1 MRPSKTLARSIAFT
15 LGLTLLAGCQ
25 TPPVAVVSTVAP
37 QGPAA
42 SQGEAASQIK
52 PSEWRV
58 AKVGDQTQYLVEFD
72 GDSTPKGFEKAI
84 TQAGGSVQEIYED
97 VGLASVLSSRS
108 DFEQKAGKI
117 PGVQSVVEDRVVNW
131 FSSDGMR
138 AMPVKGANNTQVGR
152 PNFTYS
158 PMQWGMKA
166 IQAPEAWAEGATGKG
181 VTVAVLDS
189 GIDTTHSEFAGRI
202 HWASRSF
209 IKNDGPD
216 GKVNSLMDL
225 RGHGT
230 HVAGIIAAAADG
242 KGVTG
247 VAPHARILA
256 LKVNDY
262 RGESNFDQVIKGIV
276 YAASL
281 GADVIN
287 MSFGARFL
295 PGDKAGEQLNR
306 KMQKAVRFAFRR
318 GAVVVS
324 SVGNERTDYDTIPD
338 KRIPAMLEHNIG
350 VSATG
355 PTGFA
360 ADGSLE
366 NVDAFAAFFSN
377 SGKRIVDLSAP
388 GGGVILTPTGISPAG
403 LIYSTWSNYAVEQ
416 VVEGMP
422 FQPAP
427 YFMMGGTSMAAPHVA
442 GVAALVISKRGQL
455 RAQPKQVVETL
466 FDTADDLG
474 EAGFDAKFGEG
485 RVNAFKAVSA
495 TKPSPGRSLLNL
507 LLRLW

>member
-1 MRPSKTLARSIAFT
+1 MRPSKKLGSAIAFT

-25 TPPVAVVSTVAP
+25 SQRTALVQTVAP
-37 QGPAA
+37 QAA
-42 SQGEAASQIK
+42 APIK
-52 PSEWRV
+52 ASEWRV
-58 AKVGDQTQYLVEFD
+58 ATVGDQTQYLVEFT
-72 GDSTPKGFEKAI
+72 GDATPKGFEQAI
-84 TQAGGSVQEIYED
+84 AKAGGTVQEIHD
-97 VGLASVLSSRS
+97 GAGLASVLSRQA
-108 DFEQKAGKI
+108 DFAKKAGKI
-117 PGVQSVVEDRVVNW
+117 SGVESVVEDRVVNW
-131 FSSDGMR
+131 FASDSTH
-138 AMPVKGANNTQVGR
+138 AAPVEGSDDAQVGSAD
-152 PNFTYS
+152 FSFS
-158 PMQWGMKA
+158 PMQWGLKA
-166 IQAPEAWAEGATGKG
+166 IQAPEAWAAGATGKG

-209 IKNDGPD
+209 IRNDGPNGD
-216 GKVNSLMDL
+216 DNSLMDL
-225 RGHGT
+225 RGHGS

-262 RGESNFDQVIKGIV
+262 RGESNFDQVIRGIV
-276 YAASL
+276 YASNM

-295 PGDKAGEQLNR
+295 PGDKAGEELNR

-324 SVGNERTDYDTIPD
+324 SVGNERTNYDTIPD
-338 KRIPAMLEHNIG
+338 MRIPAMIEHSIG

-355 PTGFA
+355 PTGFGP
-360 ADGSLE
+360 DGSLV
-366 NVDAFAAFFSN
+366 NVDAFASFFSN

-388 GGGVILTPTGISPAG
+388 GGGVILTPSGISPAG
-403 LIYSTWSNYAVEQ
+403 LVYSTWSNFAVKQ
-416 VVEGMP
+416 TVEGMP

-427 YFMMGGTSMAAPHVA
+427 YFMMGGTSMSAPHVA
-442 GVAALVISKRGQL
+442 GVAALVISQRGHF

-466 FDTADDLG
+466 FETADDLG
-474 EAGFDAKFGEG
+474 DAGYDAKFGEG
-485 RVNAFKAVSA
+485 RVNAFKAVAA
-495 TKPSPGRSLLNL
+495 TKPHPGKGRPF
-507 LLRLW
+507 W